1 MAEKTKKI
9 IKKKFFEVQIP
20 LTASKVKLYATN
32 ESELDKKIIKLDMTK
47 NLKGKNVELK
57 ARVSHKDGKTESEI
71 ISLIL
76 LPSYIRRIMRRG
88 IDYIEDSFKTSCR
101 DAELIIKPF
110 MITRNH
116 VSRSVRREIRNTAR
130 KFLESRIKIKSSL
143 EIFSEIMTGKLQK
156 TVSMKVKKIYPLE
169 LCEIRWIE
177 VIGPPV
183 KSKEPIATE
192 ETQVEEKIEEIN
204 E

>member
-1 MAEKTKKI
+1 MAETTKKLV
-9 IKKKFFEVQIP
+9 KKKFFDVSVP
-20 LTASKVKLYATN
+20 LTASKVKLYAIN
-32 ESELDKKIIKLDMTK
+32 EEELNGKMVKIDMTK
-47 NLKGKNVELK
+47 NLKGKNVELR
-57 ARVSHKDGKTESEI
+57 ARVTHKDGKIDSELV
-71 ISLIL
+71 SLIL

-156 TVSMKVKKIYPLE
+156 TVSMKVKKIYPLA

-192 ETQVEEKIEEIN
+192 EAQVEEKTEEIN

>member
-32 ESELDKKIIKLDMTK
+32 ESELDKKMVKIDMTK

-57 ARVSHKDGKTESEI
+57 ARVSHKDGKTESDLV
-71 ISLIL
+71 SLIL

-88 IDYIEDSFKTSCR
+88 IDYIEDSFTTSCK
-101 DAELIIKPF
+101 DAEILVKTF

-116 VSRSVRREIRNTAR
+116 VS
-130 KFLESRIKIKSSL
+130 
-143 EIFSEIMTGKLQK
+143 
-156 TVSMKVKKIYPLE
+156 
-169 LCEIRWIE
+169 
-177 VIGPPV
+177 
-183 KSKEPIATE
+183 
-192 ETQVEEKIEEIN
+192 
-204 E
+204 